1 MARRSM
7 AAMELQI
14 LKTAVKA
21 VGIKQTR
28 KAIRQGSAKVVF
40 VARDADKKIL
50 DEIEELCANA
60 GIKVVYVETKRS
72 LGKACGIEVGAA
84 AAVITIHS

>member
-1 MARRSM
+1 
-7 AAMELQI
+7 MELQI
-14 LKTAVKA
+14 LKTAGKT

-28 KAIRQGSAKVVF
+28 KAIRQGSAEVVF

-50 DEIEELCANA
+50 DEIEELCATA
-60 GIKVVYVETKRS
+60 GIKVVYAETKRS

-84 AAVITIHS
+84 AAAVITIHS